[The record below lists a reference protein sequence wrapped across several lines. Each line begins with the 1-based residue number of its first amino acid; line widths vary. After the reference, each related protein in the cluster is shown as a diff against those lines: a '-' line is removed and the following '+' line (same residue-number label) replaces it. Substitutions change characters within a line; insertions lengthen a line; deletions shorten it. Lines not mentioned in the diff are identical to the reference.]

1 MKNTII
7 HRVSLFLSGLLVSMP
22 VWAATQLLSVDVLKD
37 DGSEQVVVLNFSETV
52 PNSSNF
58 AMTSP
63 PRVAFD
69 FLATNNAL
77 KNAKIPLSGL
87 LAEANAIE
95 ANGRTR
101 LVFTLNKLAN
111 YTTQKKSNQFLITFK
126 SAQFNSDAG
135 VVTPL
140 DVDNKNSLASNAVD
154 VIKKLTF
161 SRGGEGEGKLTVAIS
176 GNNQPTVKRAGSQ
189 LVLDFPKVTLSK
201 DIVETVD
208 VDDKGTPVQRY
219 TLTNGGGNVRVVL
232 ANRGD
237 WEFSSY
243 QTKTEFVLDV
253 RPLEY
258 QRVAKKTS
266 DMGNSSVQNTTFKTE
281 TVKPVTYKGK
291 RLSLNFQDVDIRDLL
306 QIIAEFTDN
315 NMVIN
320 DNVTGKVS
328 VRLMNVP
335 WDQALEVVMNLK
347 ALGKIQN
354 GNVIHVLPLADISTV
369 ESTKLNGPIQ
379 AEIFQI
385 RYRTVDEIYKAI
397 EKFVLDGK
405 TQQGNTSSDYTV
417 ISDPRTNRLI
427 VRARPHVLAEI
438 RNIVPVL
445 DTPSRQV
452 MIEARIVE
460 ANDGF
465 SKELGA
471 KLNFGKMSSNGN
483 FATWGTG
490 SFPGTSNSF
499 QITQGGES
507 QEGATVGDGPSG
519 GIIGTIPLVS
529 ATGGGGALGFLY
541 ANAGALIGLEIQAMQ
556 AQGKGKLVSSPR
568 ILTGDRSKATIKEG
582 VQIPY
587 LNRGTD
593 GEASVEFKDAV
604 LLLDVTPQITPEGQ
618 IIMDLNISKDSVN
631 QGVSVGDQ
639 PSINTRALSTQV
651 RVDNAGTVVIG
662 GVYVEENGVT
672 DSKIPLLGDIPV
684 LGYLFKSKKT
694 TSSRRELI
702 IFITPK
708 IVEDTST
715 YAKYSNN

>member
-7 HRVSLFLSGLLVSMP
+7 RRVSLFFSGLLVSMP
-22 VWAATQLLSVDVLKD
+22 VWAATELLSVDVLKN
-37 DGSEQVVVLNFSETV
+37 DGSEQVVALNFSETV

-58 AMTSP
+58 AMTGP
-63 PRVAFD
+63 PLVAFD
-69 FLATNNAL
+69 FLATSNAL
-77 KNAKIPLSGL
+77 KNSKIPLSGL
-87 LAEANAIE
+87 LAEVNAIE

-126 SAQFNSDAG
+126 STQSGSDAG
-135 VVTPL
+135 ALTPL
-140 DVDNKNSLASNAVD
+140 DVDNKNNATSNATD
-154 VIKKLTF
+154 LIKKLDF
-161 SRGGEGEGKLTVAIS
+161 ARGSEGEGKLTVSIS
-176 GNNQPTVKRAGSQ
+176 GNNQPIVKRVGSQ
-189 LVLDFPKVTLSK
+189 LVIDFPRANLGKGIPDSVN
-201 DIVETVD
+201 

-219 TLTNGGGNVRVVL
+219 SSTTDGGNVRVVL
-232 ANRGD
+232 ENRGD

-253 RPLEY
+253 SLLEY
-258 QRVAKKTS
+258 QRVAKKPSNTS
-266 DMGNSSVQNTTFKTE
+266 SANGQNLTLKSEST
-281 TVKPVTYKGK
+281 KPVTYKGK

-385 RYRTVDEIYKAI
+385 RYRSVDEIYKAI

-405 TQQGNTSSDYTV
+405 TQQGSTSSDYTV

-427 VRARPHVLAEI
+427 VRARPHILAEI

-465 SKELGA
+465 SKDLGA
-471 KLNFGKMSSNGN
+471 KLNFGKVSNSGN

-490 SFPGTSNSF
+490 SFPSGSTSF
-499 QITQGGES
+499 GGEGV
-507 QEGATVGDGPSG
+507 EIGGGPIG
-519 GIIGTIPLVS
+519 GLTAMIPS
-529 ATGGGGALGFLY
+529 ITANGGGGALGFLY
-541 ANAGALIGLEIQAMQ
+541 ANAGALIGLEIQAME

-568 ILTGDRSKATIKEG
+568 ILTGDRTKATIKEG

-587 LNRGTD
+587 LNREGD
-593 GEASVEFKDAV
+593 GEATVEFKDAV

-618 IIMDLNISKDSVN
+618 IIMDLNITKDSVN
-631 QGVSVGDQ
+631 SGVAVGDQ
-639 PSINTRALSTQV
+639 PAINTRSLTTQV

-662 GVYVEENGVT
+662 GVYIEEDSVT
-672 DSKIPLLGDIPV
+672 DSKVPLLGDIPV
-684 LGYLFKSKKT
+684 LGYLFKSKSTKRD
-694 TSSRRELI
+694 RRELI

-708 IVEDTST
+708 IVEDMSV
-715 YAKYSNN
+715 YAKYGNN

>member
-7 HRVSLFLSGLLVSMP
+7 HRVSLFLTGLLVSTP
-22 VWAATQLLSVDVLKD
+22 VWAATQLLSIDVLKND
-37 DGSEQVVVLNFSETV
+37 ASEQVVALNFSDMA

-58 AMTSP
+58 AMTAP

-69 FLATNNAL
+69 FLATTNAL
-77 KNAKIPLSGL
+77 KNAKTPLSGL
-87 LAEANAIE
+87 LTEANAIE

-126 SAQFNSDAG
+126 SAQPNSEVG

-140 DVDNKNSLASNAVD
+140 DVDNKNSLTSNAVD

-161 SRGGEGEGKLTVAIS
+161 SRGAEGEGKLTVAIS

-189 LVLDFPKVTLSK
+189 LVLDFPKATLSK
-201 DIVETVD
+201 EIVESVD

-219 TLTNGGGNVRVVL
+219 TSTNGGGNVRVVL
-232 ANRGD
+232 ENRGD

-258 QRVAKKTS
+258 QRVTKKTS
-266 DMGNSSVQNTTFKTE
+266 NTPSSNTQNSTFKAE
-281 TVKPVTYKGK
+281 PVKPVSYKGK

-347 ALGKIQN
+347 GLGKIQN

-385 RYRTVDEIYKAI
+385 RYRSVDEIYKAI

-405 TQQGNTSSDYTV
+405 TQQGNTTSDYTV
-417 ISDPRTNRLI
+417 IADPRTNRLI
-427 VRARPHVLAEI
+427 VRARPHILTEI
-438 RNIVPVL
+438 RNIVSVL

-460 ANDGF
+460 ANDDF
-465 SKELGA
+465 SRELGA
-471 KLNFGKMSSNGN
+471 KLNFAKVGGDT
-483 FATWGTG
+483 AAWGTG
-490 SFPGTSNSF
+490 SFPNQSQTWGNGILGGGVGNLIPN
-499 QITQGGES
+499 IT
-507 QEGATVGDGPSG
+507 ANN
-519 GIIGTIPLVS
+519 
-529 ATGGGGALGFLY
+529 GGGALGILY
-541 ANAGALIGLEIQAMQ
+541 ASASALIGLEIQAMQ

-568 ILTGDRSKATIKEG
+568 VLTGDRSKATIKEG
-582 VQIPY
+582 IEIPY
-587 LNRGTD
+587 LNREGD
-593 GEASVEFKDAV
+593 GEATVEFKEAV
-604 LLLDVTPQITPEGQ
+604 LMLDVTPQITPEGQ
-618 IIMDLNISKDSVN
+618 IIMDLHISKDSVN
-631 QGVSVGDQ
+631 QGVLVGDQ
-639 PSINTRALSTQV
+639 PALNTRDLSTQV

-662 GVYVEENGVT
+662 GVYVEE
-672 DSKIPLLGDIPV
+672 DSVSDNKVPLLGDIPV
-684 LGYLFKSKKT
+684 LGYLFKSKAT
-694 TSSRRELI
+694 VRNRRELI

-708 IVEDTST
+708 IVEDTSV
-715 YAKYSNN
+715 YGKYGNN